1 MTKLMIS
8 IVAAT
13 VAIGLVVYGFV
24 SGGMTQLIILIGVAV
39 LMVGFAFY
47 GLYTSNKRDDISNTS
62 ETSGWMG

>member
-13 VAIGLVVYGFV
+13 VAIGLVVCGVV